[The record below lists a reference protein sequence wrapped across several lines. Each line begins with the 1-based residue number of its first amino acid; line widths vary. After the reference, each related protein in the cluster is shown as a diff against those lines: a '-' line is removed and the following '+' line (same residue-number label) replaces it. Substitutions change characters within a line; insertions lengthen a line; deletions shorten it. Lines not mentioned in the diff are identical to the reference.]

1 MSGLL
6 GQPATRE
13 GDVETAPS
21 SPGGV
26 RWVLLRRRNER
37 TMGEQA
43 LVRVRTMPV
52 WKSTLV
58 AFVGLFVVLGI
69 ALGEMTGV
77 GAILHAVNPARHFDI
92 YYALHQQLVVGSLIG
107 MSLLWLLPPHP
118 WAKRLV
124 EATDR
129 EEPAERA
136 GEAGV
141 GGPGTVAA
149 LSLYQGRDPPPR
161 QDAAQGVSG

>member
-1 MSGLL
+1 MRPRVRRGRAQL
-6 GQPATRE
+6 GV
-13 GDVETAPS
+13 VELAPT
-21 SPGGV
+21 GRRGV
-26 RWVLLRRRNER
+26 RHALLRRRNER
-37 TMGEQA
+37 TMGEQP

-52 WKSTLV
+52 WKSTLI
-58 AFVGLFVVLGI
+58 AFGGLFFVLGL
-69 ALGEMTGV
+69 ALAEMTGI
-77 GAILHAVNPARHFDI
+77 GSILHALNPARHFDI
-92 YYALHQQLVVGSLIG
+92 FYALHQQLVVGSLIG
-107 MSLLWLLPPHP
+107 VSLLWLLPPHP

-129 EEPAERA
+129 DQPADRA

-161 QDAAQGVSG
+161 QDASAGVGG